1 MGETVP
7 HAYAAT
13 QPSGV
18 LRGDGAAR
26 LPILGN
32 VVQF

>member
-1 MGETVP
+1 MP
-7 HAYAAT
+7 T
-13 QPSGV
+13 QRHNQAGV